1 VGGDSVD
8 DPIEVLVND
17 APDWARVIERNSGDT
32 FPDRHFWA
40 SNMGGVDINMVHTP
54 PDYICTI

>member
-1 VGGDSVD
+1 MD